1 MGDLK
6 LTILYDNTAAD
17 PKLRSGGGFAAL
29 VEYGG
34 HSLLFDTGPTGSF
47 LPENMQQ
54 LGVEP
59 QSIEAVVIS
68 HEHLDH
74 TGGLQA
80 LLDTGIR
87 PTVYAPP
94 LYSNAFKEQ
103 VRARTELVEVTDALT
118 ILPGM
123 HLARPAGSV
132 VEQALVLETRDGTA
146 VIVGCAHP
154 GIANMVRRAQE
165 VVPGKVSLLAGGFH
179 LMDVSQIEKL
189 PATIA
194 ELREMGVERVLP
206 AHCTGVAA
214 VRLFR
219 TEFGEACLDGGAGR
233 VLTSSA
239 E

>member
-6 LTILYDNTAAD
+6 LTILYDSTAAD

-34 HSLLFDTGPTGSF
+34 HTLLFDTGPTGSF
-47 LPENMQQ
+47 LLENMRQ
-54 LGVEP
+54 LNVDP
-59 QSIEAVVIS
+59 QSIEAIIIS
-68 HEHLDH
+68 HEHSDH

-87 PTVYAPP
+87 PTVYVPP
-94 LYSNAFKEQ
+94 LYSSAFKEQ
-103 VRARTELVEVTDALT
+103 VRARTELVEVNDALT

-132 VEQALVLETRDGTA
+132 VEQALAVETRDGTV

-154 GIANMVRRAQE
+154 GIVNMVRRMQE
-165 VVPGKVSLLAGGFH
+165 IVPGKASLLAGGFH

-194 ELREMGVERVLP
+194 ELRQLGVERVLP
-206 AHCTGVAA
+206 THCTSVAA
-214 VRLFR
+214 VKLFR
-219 TEFGEACLDGGAGR
+219 TEFGEACLEGGAGR
-233 VLTSSA
+233 IVTSSSK
-239 E
+239 